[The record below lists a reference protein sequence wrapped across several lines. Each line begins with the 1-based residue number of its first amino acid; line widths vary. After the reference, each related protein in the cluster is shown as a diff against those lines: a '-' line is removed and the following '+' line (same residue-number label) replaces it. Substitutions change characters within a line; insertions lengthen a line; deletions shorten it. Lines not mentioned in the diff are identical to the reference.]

1 MAEIAGAVEST
12 RRRCSRRSRPPAPTG
27 RRRSSPRAAATTRP
41 ATRSATRSGTEEHGF
56 ARAEERATLAQ
67 LLRAVTPREREVLR
81 LRFEEDLTQ
90 AEIGDRI
97 GVSQMQVSRIIRQSL
112 ARLRTVARAGAEED

>member
-1 MAEIAGAVEST
+1 M
-12 RRRCSRRSRPPAPTG
+12 
-27 RRRSSPRAAATTRP
+27 
-41 ATRSATRSGTEEHGF
+41 
-56 ARAEERATLAQ
+56 
-67 LLRAVTPREREVLR
+67 LR

-112 ARLRTVARAGAEED
+112 ARLRTVARAGAQED